1 MQSKT
6 QSLRGCC
13 PKFLCAWLS
22 RMGCQLVAFCLILV
36 LLLRRLMR
44 QQNIKTSTAI
54 GNVPAPRSSS
64 WLKGNYQD
72 IYNPTAWNF
81 HEYLAKEYGSMVRL
95 HGPFGTDNLYTFDP
109 RAMHHVLYSDHNV
122 FDASDGFIEASRL
135 NFGRGLFGTPGHEH
149 RRQRKIL
156 NPVFS
161 VAHLREMF
169 PTFLE
174 ITHKLGH
181 TLKGQL
187 QSNNTQTQEVD
198 IISWMG
204 RTALEIIGQ
213 AGLGYSFDSLT
224 DESNAHPYSH
234 IIKEL
239 VPTLMRVQFW
249 RMNVLPR
256 VVWIGSPSFRRF
268 IVNML
273 PWNDVHHIRDMIDYM
288 WEVSDGIYENKK
300 RAFRMG
306 DEVVAQQIGKGK
318 DIISVL
324 MRENMKASDEA
335 KLEDHEVIAQMSSLI
350 FAAMDTTSSAMAR
363 LLGLLANNLHVQE
376 RLKDE
381 LLEAKE
387 KLNGEDLSFDDLNG
401 LPYLDAICKET
412 LRLFPPVSTV
422 SRVARQDT
430 ALPLQK
436 PVVGL
441 DGTKMHEVM
450 VPKGTTV
457 FISVLNANRN
467 SELWG
472 EDSTQWNPDRWLSPL
487 LPEVAKARIPGIYS
501 HLMTFIGGGRSCIG
515 FKFAEME
522 MKVVVSVLVD
532 RFKFSPSNKE
542 PRIFWQM
549 NNTSAPIVNGEDHP
563 QLPVNISIR

>member
-1 MQSKT
+1 MNNSKE
-6 QSLRGCC
+6 L
-13 PKFLCAWLS
+13 FLP
-22 RMGCQLVAFCLILV
+22 VAFCLILV

-64 WLKGNYQD
+64 WLKAAEIRALGNYQD

-81 HEYLAKEYGSMVRL
+81 HEYLAKECEPVTSEIYTRMVRL

-122 FDASDGFIEASRL
+122 FDASDGFIEQFRRAQFPTRASRL

-318 DIISVL
+318 DII

-376 RLKDE
+376 RLRDE

-522 MKVVVSVLVD
+522 MSIVD
-532 RFKFSPSNKE
+532 E
-542 PRIFWQM
+542 RIRPTVDWDG
-549 NNTSAPIVNGEDHP
+549 SALSKRGMTVDEN
-563 QLPVNISIR
+563 